1 MNTPHRLRSTPIDTP
16 LAATQQPSASSIQ
29 AKEAQQQRSQDVQ
42 EIQTFYEEN
51 LALIYRYIYSKVGN
65 RQEAEDLTSQTFI
78 KALRGVDYNRGHQSI
93 QKWLFQVARTTIADY
108 WREYYRVS
116 VRSLEALLDAGW
128 EGPVEEEALPMSV
141 IPAQQ
146 AQRILQAL
154 PERDQEVLTCRFLL
168 NLSVKETAARM
179 GLTEA
184 NVKVLQHRALKHAA
198 AIKQM

>member
-1 MNTPHRLRSTPIDTP
+1 VNTPHRLPSTQMNTR

-29 AKEAQQQRSQDVQ
+29 SKEVQPQRSQDVQ

-78 KALRGVDYNRGHQSI
+78 KALRGVDYTRGSQSI
-93 QKWLFQVARTTIADY
+93 QKWLFQVARTTVADY
-108 WREYYRVS
+108 WRQYYRVS
-116 VRSLEALLDAGW
+116 ISSLEELLDAGW
-128 EGPVEEEALPMSV
+128 EGPVEQEAVPMSV
-141 IPAQQ
+141 MPAEK

-154 PERDQEVLTCRFLL
+154 PERDKEVLTCRFLL
-168 NLSVKETAARM
+168 NLSVKETAVRM

-198 AIKQM
+198 DIAQV

>member
-1 MNTPHRLRSTPIDTP
+1 VNTPHRLRSTH

-29 AKEAQQQRSQDVQ
+29 SKEAQQQRSQDVQ

-78 KALRGVDYNRGHQSI
+78 KALHGVDYKRGPQSI

-108 WREYYRVS
+108 WRQYYRISVS
-116 VRSLEALLDAGW
+116 SLEELLDAGW
-128 EGPVEEEALPMSV
+128 EGPVEQEAVPMSI
-141 IPAQQ
+141 IPAQK
-146 AQRILQAL
+146 AQHILQGL

-168 NLSVKETAARM
+168 NLSVKETAVRM

-198 AIKQM
+198 DIKQM

>member
-78 KALRGVDYNRGHQSI
+78 KALRGVDYTRGSQSI
-93 QKWLFQVARTTIADY
+93 QKWLFQVARTTVADY
-108 WREYYRVS
+108 WRQYYRVS
-116 VRSLEALLDAGW
+116 ISPLEELLDAGW
-128 EGPVEEEALPMSV
+128 EGPVE
-141 IPAQQ
+141 
-146 AQRILQAL
+146 
-154 PERDQEVLTCRFLL
+154 QE
-168 NLSVKETAARM
+168 
-179 GLTEA
+179 
-184 NVKVLQHRALKHAA
+184 
-198 AIKQM
+198 